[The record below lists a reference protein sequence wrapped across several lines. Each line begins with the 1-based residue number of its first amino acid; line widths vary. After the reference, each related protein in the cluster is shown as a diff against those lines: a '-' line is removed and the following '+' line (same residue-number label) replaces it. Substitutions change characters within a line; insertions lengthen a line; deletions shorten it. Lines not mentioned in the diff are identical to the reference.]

1 MLCKLHRQMTI
12 FSTLVTSGILILMT
26 ITCLI
31 ISEQGLVRNSYERFW
46 NNGNS
51 CVAYLENQNVL
62 TYQWIL
68 ESRQEYGVEISIL
81 DNGRKLYFEK
91 LDQANVSKSQKRS
104 QNMLETAARI
114 SKEEQ
119 GLDVEYSGNLALSR
133 ETFFKTGDFY
143 ACTALIPKE
152 NGVLSLVM
160 VHSLDGLKN
169 QIFHQRVL
177 FGILVAVAVAVLWG
191 FAWFFTGKMLGPLEE
206 NRKRQTQFI
215 AAASHDYKK
224 RRKQDVK
231 AGRRYACSCKCSQQI
246 LEYSEIP
253 L

>member
-1 MLCKLHRQMTI
+1 MFCKLHRQMTI

-51 CVAYLENQNVL
+51 CVAYLE
-62 TYQWIL
+62 
-68 ESRQEYGVEISIL
+68 
-81 DNGRKLYFEK
+81 
-91 LDQANVSKSQKRS
+91 SQKRS

-119 GLDVEYSGNLALSR
+119 GLDVEYSVNLALSR
-133 ETFFKTGDFY
+133 ETFFRTGDFY

-169 QIFHQRVL
+169 QIFHQRAL

-231 AGRRYACSCKCSQQI
+231 AGRRYACSCKCRQQI

-253 L
+253 M